1 MLAID
6 GLFVPSVI
14 RPCYPAATMTGPKL
28 QRRTFLALGA
38 STLIA
43 RQSLLAAPD
52 ANVLDT
58 FIARYMKVMNAPGMT
73 LALARRDGI
82 TRIGT
87 FGFSDRE
94 RQEAVTPNHLFQV
107 GSITKSFVALTCLQ
121 LHDEGKL
128 DLERPIL
135 EYLPWLPIVAKQG
148 TITPHHLLTH
158 TSGLPNALGLLMSDP
173 GERYVQAYRPGE
185 HFHYCNLGYCILG
198 HLIASIDRRPWAE
211 SVRRRIFEPIGMKA
225 SSAVIGGETQLRMA
239 RSYLPKFDDRLN
251 PRLGEIA
258 PTGYLVFD
266 NAAGSVT
273 STPSDMALY
282 MQMLMKGGAGIVS
295 KESFAKFT
303 RPYIDAAELGPTTK
317 YGYGIGVDHLD
328 GHTILRHT
336 GGMASFM
343 SSLTVDLDGGAAAF
357 ASINAMLGYRPV
369 PVTQFAVELMNA
381 EKQSKPG
388 PGAPELNDP
397 REVKNAS
404 DFAGVFET
412 PAGRKL
418 EVLTNGS
425 ALNIAVGDKRIPLE
439 RLGEDNFLAD
449 EYSWRRFPLVFGRN
463 DRKKVVELSHG
474 SDWYVNENYT
484 GPKGFPEVPQY
495 EGFVGHYR
503 SDSPWLRSTRIVL
516 RKGKLWADGTS
527 PLEPL
532 GQALFRLGSDSFS
545 PDVAEFLQVANG
557 KALLLKINGS
567 DRWRV
572 ETP

>member
-1 MLAID
+1 MA
-6 GLFVPSVI
+6 
-14 RPCYPAATMTGPKL
+14 CPKI

-38 STLIA
+38 ATFIA
-43 RQSLLAAPD
+43 RQSLSA
-52 ANVLDT
+52 
-58 FIARYMKVMNAPGMT
+58 APGMT
-73 LALARRDGI
+73 LALSRREGMP
-82 TRIGT
+82 RIAT
-87 FGFSDRE
+87 FGFSDLE
-94 RQEAVTPNHLFQV
+94 SQEAVTPDHLFQV

-121 LHDEGKL
+121 LREEGKL

-135 EYLPWLPIVAKQG
+135 DYLPWLPLVAKQG
-148 TITPHHLLTH
+148 AITPHHLLTH
-158 TSGLPNALGLLMSDP
+158 TSGLPNALGVLMSDP
-173 GERYVQAYRPGE
+173 GARYVQAYRPGE

-198 HLIASIDRRPWAE
+198 HLISSVDQRPWAE
-211 SVRRRIFEPIGMKA
+211 SVRRRIFEPLGMQA
-225 SSAVIGGETQLRMA
+225 SSAVIGGETQRRMA

-273 STPSDMALY
+273 STPGDMALY
-282 MQMLMKGGAGIVS
+282 MQMLMRGGEGVVS
-295 KESFAKFT
+295 QESFARFT
-303 RPYIDAAELGPTTK
+303 KPYIDAAELGPTSK

-343 SSLTVDLDGGAAAF
+343 SSLTVDLDGGVAAF

-369 PVTQFAVELMNA
+369 PVTQFAVQLMNA
-381 EKQSKPG
+381 EKQGKPG
-388 PGAPELNDP
+388 PAPPDLNDP

-404 DFAGVFET
+404 DFAGVFESPSGT
-412 PAGRKL
+412 KL
-418 EVLTNGS
+418 QVLADGS
-425 ALNIAVGDKRIPLE
+425 TLNIAVGNRRIPLE
-439 RLGEDNFLAD
+439 RLGADSFLAV
-449 EYSWRRFPLVFGRN
+449 EYSWQRFPLVFGRSN
-463 DRKKVVELSHG
+463 GKVVELSHG
-474 SDWYVNENYT
+474 PDWYVNESYT
-484 GPKGFPEVPQY
+484 GPKAFPATPPY
-495 EGFVGHYR
+495 EAFVGHYR
-503 SDSPWLRSTRIVL
+503 SDSPWFRSTRIVL

-532 GQALFRLGSDSFS
+532 GQANFRLGSESFS
-545 PDVAEFLQVANG
+545 PDVAQFLQVANG

>member
-1 MLAID
+1 
-6 GLFVPSVI
+6 
-14 RPCYPAATMTGPKL
+14 MTDLRL
-28 QRRTFLALGA
+28 QRRAFLALGA

-43 RQSLLAAPD
+43 RRSLFAAPD
-52 ANVLDT
+52 ANTLDT
-58 FIARYMKVMNAPGMT
+58 FIARYMQAMNAPGMT
-73 LALARRDGI
+73 LALTRRDGAA
-82 TRIGT
+82 RIAT
-87 FGFSDRE
+87 FGYSDRE
-94 RQEAVTPNHLFQV
+94 SKEAVTPDHLFQV

-135 EYLPWLPIVAKQG
+135 EYLPWLPIVTKQG

-173 GERYVQAYRPGE
+173 GARYVQAYRPGE

-198 HLIASIDRRPWAE
+198 HLIASIDGRPWSE

-225 SSAVIGGETQLRMA
+225 SSAVIGGQTQLRMA

-251 PRLGEIA
+251 PRQGEIA
-258 PTGYLVFD
+258 PTGLLVFD

-273 STPSDMALY
+273 STPGDMALY
-282 MQMLMKGGAGIVS
+282 MQVLMNGGAGVVS
-295 KESFAKFT
+295 KDSFGRFT
-303 RPYIDAAELGPTTK
+303 KPYIDAAELGPTSK

-328 GHTILRHT
+328 GHLILRHT

-343 SSLTVDLDGGAAAF
+343 SSITVDLDSGAAAF
-357 ASINAMLGYRPV
+357 ASINTMLGYRPV
-369 PVTQFAVELMNA
+369 PVTQFAVQLMNA

-388 PGAPELNDP
+388 PAPPDLNDP

-412 PAGRKL
+412 ASSRKL
-418 EVLTNGS
+418 QVLADGS
-425 ALNIAVGDKRIPLE
+425 ALNIVVGDKRIPLE
-439 RLGEDNFLAD
+439 RLGENSFLAD

-463 DRKKVVELSHG
+463 SGEVAELSHG
-474 SDWYVNENYT
+474 PDWYLNGNYA
-484 GPKGFPEVPQY
+484 GPKEFPAPPQN
-495 EGFVGHYR
+495 EAFVGHYR
-503 SDSPWLRSTRIVL
+503 SDSPWFRSTRIVL

-532 GQALFRLGSDSFS
+532 GQNLFRLGSDSFS
-545 PDVAEFLQVANG
+545 PDVVEFLQVANG
-557 KALLLKINGS
+557 KALLLKVNGS
-567 DRWRV
+567 DHWRV

>member
-1 MLAID
+1 
-6 GLFVPSVI
+6 
-14 RPCYPAATMTGPKL
+14 MTGLKP

-38 STLIA
+38 SAFIA
-43 RQSLLAAPD
+43 RQSLSAAPD
-52 ANVLDT
+52 VNALDT
-58 FIARYMKVMNAPGMT
+58 FIASYMKAMNAPGMT
-73 LALARRDGI
+73 LAMARREGAA
-82 TRIGT
+82 RIAT

-94 RQEAVTPNHLFQV
+94 SREAVTPDHLFQV
-107 GSITKSFVALTCLQ
+107 GSISKSFVALTCLQ

-148 TITPHHLLTH
+148 TIAAHHLLTH
-158 TSGLPNALGLLMSDP
+158 TSGLPNALGLLVSDP
-173 GERYVQAYRPGE
+173 DARYVQAYRPGE

-198 HLIASIDRRPWAE
+198 HLIASIDQRPWSE
-211 SVRRRIFEPIGMKA
+211 SVRRRIFEPVGMKA
-225 SSAVIGGETQLRMA
+225 SSAVIGGDTQRQMT
-239 RSYLPKFDDRLN
+239 RSYLPKFDDRLS

-273 STPSDMALY
+273 STPADMALY
-282 MQMLMKGGAGIVS
+282 MQMLMKGGAGVVS
-295 KESFAKFT
+295 KDSFAKFT
-303 RPYIDAAELGPTTK
+303 KPYIEAAELGPTTK
-317 YGYGIGVDHLD
+317 YGYGIGVDILD

-343 SSLTVDLDGGAAAF
+343 SSITVDLDSGVAAF

-369 PVTQFAVELMNA
+369 PVTQFAVQLMNA
-381 EKQSKPG
+381 EKQGKPG
-388 PGAPELNDP
+388 PAPPDLNDP
-397 REVKNAS
+397 RKVKNAS
-404 DFAGVFET
+404 DFAGVFES
-412 PAGRKL
+412 PSGRKL
-418 EVLTNGS
+418 QVMADGP
-425 ALNIAVGDKRIPLE
+425 ALNIATGDKNIPLE
-439 RLGEDNFLAD
+439 SLGEDSFLAD

-463 DRKKVVELSHG
+463 DGKKVVELSHG
-474 SDWYVNENYT
+474 PDWYVNQSYA
-484 GPKGFPEVPQY
+484 GPKTFPTLSQY
-495 EGFVGHYR
+495 EAFVGHYC

-527 PLEPL
+527 ALEPI
-532 GQALFRLGSDSFS
+532 GQSLFRIGSDSFS

-572 ETP
+572 EIP